1 MQLYYF
7 QTSSKRAVETTDVT
21 KSFGWDSSEGNIS
34 LTDISQMHLIR
45 CMPNFDMHVFN
56 TKCSFETLLP
66 MGVQGWC
73 SGESTR
79 LPPMWPGFDSQ
90 TRRRM
95 WVEFV
100 GSLLCTERFS
110 LICAQRR

>member
-1 MQLYYF
+1 MILKPLCRGF
-7 QTSSKRAVETTDVT
+7 TRRPIVHPKT
-21 KSFGWDSSEGNIS
+21 
-34 LTDISQMHLIR
+34 
-45 CMPNFDMHVFN
+45 
-56 TKCSFETLLP
+56 
-66 MGVQGWC
+66 GVQGWG

-90 TRRRM
+90 IRRHM

-110 LICAQRR
+110 PGTLVSPLLKKQHLT